1 VFFRLLHAY
10 SFCENGSELSFSVKA
25 EISWLAG
32 QVRSGSMKVF
42 VQLGELKQNIT
53 NCPNVTQAYHYHC
66 IMEVT
71 CSLSDL
77 LVHFF
82 LCS

>member
-1 VFFRLLHAY
+1 MFFGLLNAH
-10 SFCENGSELSFSVKA
+10 SFCENGSELSCSVKA

-32 QVRSGSMKVF
+32 HVRSCSMEVF
-42 VQLGELKQNIT
+42 VQHGKLEQNIT
-53 NCPNVTQAYHYHC
+53 HCPDVMQAYHYHC
-66 IMEVT
+66 IIEVT

>member
-1 VFFRLLHAY
+1 MFYKGRDFLASWASKILQYEDVY
-10 SFCENGSELSFSVKA
+10 STWRIKTEH
-25 EISWLAG
+25 
-32 QVRSGSMKVF
+32 
-42 VQLGELKQNIT
+42 NIT
-53 NCPNVTQAYHYHC
+53 LNCPNVTQAYHYHC

-71 CSLSDL
+71 CSFRDF